1 MFGKPKLTEEEQKQ
15 KALEQQQGEMQKFQ
29 QKFHID
35 ELDSRDLET
44 VRDISTDL
52 AGNGFFK
59 AGALFSNTSAAD
71 QAEMFYQ
78 SAIVRQNWIII
89 NQLNRLNKNIEELKN
104 K

>member
-1 MFGKPKLTEEEQKQ
+1 MFGKSKLTEEEQRQKELDKQ
-15 KALEQQQGEMQKFQ
+15 EKELRKFQ

-35 ELDSRDLET
+35 ELDTRDIET
-44 VRDISTDL
+44 VRDISADL

-78 SAIVRQNWIII
+78 SALVRQNWIII